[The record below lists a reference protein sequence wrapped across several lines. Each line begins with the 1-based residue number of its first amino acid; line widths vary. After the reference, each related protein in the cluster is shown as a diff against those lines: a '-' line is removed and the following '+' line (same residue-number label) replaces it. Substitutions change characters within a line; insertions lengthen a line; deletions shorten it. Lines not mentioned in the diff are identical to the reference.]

1 LQSIKFIKVYI
12 TGITLQSRKYG
23 ASRGSH
29 VVFVEGIDR
38 RKETDENGWF
48 QIQVEDRASFTVRAI
63 FEGYVAAAEVKQR
76 KLRESVRLILQPGPS
91 SKPNSDFSLSKT
103 NSDYSPVEINFRN
116 GVHGGARSVAGLC
129 VECRREAEI
138 AAAVAVLHVRRN
150 SSVMTLRSH
159 WCAGSWRLASTR
171 RQRVARGPDW

>member
-1 LQSIKFIKVYI
+1 M
-12 TGITLQSRKYG
+12 
-23 ASRGSH
+23 
-29 VVFVEGIDR
+29 FVEGIDR

-103 NSDYSPVEINFRN
+103 NSDYSPSKSTSASKVTTQ
-116 GVHGGARSVAGLC
+116 VDLD
-129 VECRREAEI
+129 
-138 AAAVAVLHVRRN
+138 
-150 SSVMTLRSH
+150 
-159 WCAGSWRLASTR
+159 GSRKT
-171 RQRVARGPDW
+171 

>member
-23 ASRGSH
+23 ASCGSH

-63 FEGYVAAAEVKQR
+63 FEGYVAAAEVKQPGAVVETKFR
-76 KLRESVRLILQPGPS
+76 FLAVEDKFRLL
-91 SKPNSDFSLSKT
+91 
-103 NSDYSPVEINFRN
+103 PVEINFRFEEYLLQFLRQ
-116 GVHGGARSVAGLC
+116 VPAFL
-129 VECRREAEI
+129 I
-138 AAAVAVLHVRRN
+138 ADRAMR
-150 SSVMTLRSH
+150 
-159 WCAGSWRLASTR
+159 GSW
-171 RQRVARGPDW
+171 

>member
-23 ASRGSH
+23 ASCGSH

-76 KLRESVRLILQPGPS
+76 KLREPVRLILTGAVVET
-91 SKPNSDFSLSKT
+91 KFRFLAVEDKFRLL
-103 NSDYSPVEINFRN
+103 PVEINFRFEEYLLQFLRQ
-116 GVHGGARSVAGLC
+116 VPAFLIAG
-129 VECRREAEI
+129 RAMR
-138 AAAVAVLHVRRN
+138 
-150 SSVMTLRSH
+150 
-159 WCAGSWRLASTR
+159 GSL
-171 RQRVARGPDW
+171 